1 MQYTLSCA
9 LYCDARCVSDT
20 STYGLNDTKFGGRC
34 VGNSS
39 SPPDLSR
46 GMHGFT
52 CFNMGISPGC
62 SDQYLN
68 FYDCQ
73 WIDITGLPDGYYWL
87 TVSSIVSIVC
97 SIVSTILLVLD
108 HGRRPHVRLTILL
121 TLTGGHQLGRG
132 RAREDLTRERL
143 QQQRSQRANPDRRG
157 RRDSPLRRRGP

>member
-34 VGNSS
+34 VGNSKS
-39 SPPDLSR
+39 PDLSR

-97 SIVSTILLVLD
+97 SIVSSPRPRPPPTCPTYYSVD
-108 HGRRPHVRLTILL
+108 SYRWPPTGTRKGARRPHPRT
-121 TLTGGHQLGRG
+121 TTATTKPTCQSGSKG
-132 RAREDLTRERL
+132 TT
-143 QQQRSQRANPDRRG
+143 
-157 RRDSPLRRRGP
+157 